1 MNQVIHRADT
11 RGFADH
17 GWLKTSHTFSFAQ
30 YHDPQRMGFGLLRV
44 LNDDIVE
51 PSRGFGTH
59 PHEDMEIVSIP
70 LTGSLRHQDSEGNRH
85 LIRAGDVQIMSAGT
99 GIRHSEFNGSDGET
113 VNFLQ
118 IWILPKKRGIT
129 PRYAQKT
136 FDAAQRRNRLQTV
149 VAPEDEAGEA
159 IGMNQ
164 DAWFSLA
171 EIGPGARVEA
181 ATRRAGNGLYLFI
194 IEGSVRVAGEELRRR
209 DGIGL
214 EDPGRVTIEGIAP
227 STVLVIDVPMR

>member
-1 MNQVIHRADT
+1 MNPVVHRAET

-59 PHEDMEIVSIP
+59 PHEEMEIVSIP
-70 LTGSLRHQDSEGNRH
+70 LTGSLRHQDSEGNHH

-99 GIRHSEFNGSDGET
+99 GIRHSEHNASDGET
-113 VNFLQ
+113 INFLQ
-118 IWILPKKRGIT
+118 IWILPKKRGIA
-129 PRYAQKT
+129 PRYGQNT
-136 FDAAQRRNRLQTV
+136 FDPAQRRNRFQIV
-149 VAPEDEAGEA
+149 VAPEGEAGKA
-159 IGMNQ
+159 IGINQ

-171 EIGPGARVEA
+171 EIETGARIEA
-181 ATRRAGNGLYLFI
+181 ATRHAGNGLYLFI
-194 IEGSVRVAGEELRRR
+194 IEGRVQVAGEELGRR
-209 DGIGL
+209 DGIGIA
-214 EDPGRVTIEGIAP
+214 DPGGVTIEALAP
-227 STVLVIDVPMR
+227 ATVLAIDVPMR